1 MTAHGGYI
9 SKSKSTFICTQ
20 RLEFLGAIIDTVKQ
34 TLEIPEEKWNKF
46 RKNVNEILEKD
57 FIFYKDLEKL
67 RGRMCSFLMIIKNMQ
82 LFIIEITRAL
92 MISEEHDRPFIEITE
107 DLRFELELW
116 NSDEIK
122 YVDKVRPWLKDTP
135 LFLEMEIYTDASGD
149 SGGWYT
155 KHDGESYSYYWNK
168 HQADLTIATKEAL
181 AILDY
186 VENHRHKLENHRV
199 TFLCDNQAVCHCW
212 EKGARKKTLKDVI
225 RKITLLAIQFKLHLS
240 IE

>member
-92 MISEEHDRPFIEITE
+92 MISEEHDRPFIEIT
-107 DLRFELELW
+107 
-116 NSDEIK
+116 
-122 YVDKVRPWLKDTP
+122 KD
-135 LFLEMEIYTDASGD
+135 
-149 SGGWYT
+149 
-155 KHDGESYSYYWNK
+155 
-168 HQADLTIATKEAL
+168 
-181 AILDY
+181 
-186 VENHRHKLENHRV
+186 
-199 TFLCDNQAVCHCW
+199 
-212 EKGARKKTLKDVI
+212 
-225 RKITLLAIQFKLHLS
+225 
-240 IE
+240 